1 MLLAK
6 PKKYMRRGT
15 SKFYFVPTIA
25 ADSMLPT
32 RSELSL
38 GTQFSAFIAAM
49 DGWTVANQEID
60 TPDMADT
67 YDSTIPGSDKADTS
81 TFTFYEDEE
90 DADLEAI
97 FAKGTTGYVVILRKG
112 DIPGNNSMDVFPIR
126 VASQSPQY
134 TADNEAAKFMVTCSI
149 TSRPLQ
155 GAAVPAAGVDEVQQ
169 VAITGSPTGGTFT
182 LTFSGQ
188 TTSAIAYNAA
198 AADVQSA
205 LEALS
210 NITPGDVTCTGG
222 PLPGTPVSVSFAG
235 GTYDGTDVPQMTATG
250 SFTGGTSPAVT
261 VTTTTPGG

>member
-15 SKFYFVPTIA
+15 SKFFFVPTIA
-25 ADSMLPT
+25 ADSMIPS
-32 RSELSL
+32 RSELSA
-38 GTQFSAFIAAM
+38 GTQFSPYIAAM
-49 DGWTVANQEID
+49 DGWTMTNNEID

-67 YDSTIPGSDKADTS
+67 YDSTIPGSDKADQS
-81 TFTFYEDEE
+81 SFTFYEDEE

-97 FAKGTTGYVVILRKG
+97 FAKGTTGFVVILRKG
-112 DIPGNNSMDVFPIR
+112 DVPGNNSMDVFPIR

-149 TSRPLQ
+149 TERPLQ
-155 GAAVPAAGVDEVQQ
+155 GAAVPAAGVDEVQT
-169 VAITGSPTGGTFT
+169 VTITGTPTGGTYT

-188 TTSAIAYNAA
+188 TTSGIPYNATA
-198 AADVQSA
+198 TQVRTA

-210 NITPGDVTCTGG
+210 NISSGDVVCAGG
-222 PLPGTPVSVSFAG
+222 PHPGTPITVTFG
-235 GTYDGTDVPQMTATG
+235 GNYDGADVPQMTASAAG
-250 SFTGGTSPAVT
+250 LTGGTSPAVT

>member
-15 SKFYFVPTIA
+15 SRFFFVPTIA
-25 ADSMLPT
+25 ADSMIPT
-32 RSELSL
+32 RSELSA
-38 GTQFSAFIAAM
+38 GTEFSAYIAAM

-81 TFTFYEDEE
+81 SFTFYEDEE
-90 DADLEAI
+90 DADLEGL
-97 FAKGTTGYVVILRKG
+97 FAKGTNAYIVILRKG
-112 DIPGNNSMDVFPIR
+112 DIPANNSMDVFPIR
-126 VASQSPQY
+126 VGSRSPQY
-134 TADNEAAKFMVTCSI
+134 TVENQAAQFMASCSI

-155 GAAVPAAGVDEVQQ
+155 GAPVPAAGTDEVQT
-169 VAITGSPTGGTFT
+169 VTITGTPTGGTYT

-188 TTSAIAYNAA
+188 TTAGIAYNAA
-198 AADVQSA
+198 AAAVQSA

-210 NITPGDVTCTGG
+210 NISSGDVVCAGG
-222 PLPGTPVSVSFAG
+222 PHPGTPVTVTFG
-235 GTYDGTDVPQMTATG
+235 GSYDGADVPQMTASAAG
-250 SFTGGTSPAVT
+250 LTGGTSPAVT